1 MSKKN
6 IIILVIAVALA
17 VLGVFFINTRDSKNV
32 VEAPSVEKPEDII
45 EPVEPSEDPEIP
57 TEQADASGIVAGKP
71 APDFTLINMNGEEV
85 KLSDY
90 QGKLVYLNLWATW
103 CGYCDQEMPDL
114 QALNAENDDLVV
126 LAENVREDKDT
137 VQPYLDKGGY
147 DFPVLLD
154 EEGEIATKYLVAG
167 MPTTY
172 FINSEG
178 ILLDRYPGMMEKDQ
192 MEEILGKMRE
202 LEN

>member
-6 IIILVIAVALA
+6 IIILAAVALV
-17 VLGVFFINTRDSKNV
+17 VLGGFFLSNMSANKNV
-32 VEAPSVEKPEDII
+32 VEAPAADEPGEVEKP
-45 EPVEPSEDPEIP
+45 VEPLEDRDLPSE
-57 TEQADASGIVAGKP
+57 QVDASEIVVGKP
-71 APDFTLINMNGEEV
+71 APDFTLNNMNGEEV

-90 QGKLVYLNLWATW
+90 QGKLVYLNFLATW

-114 QALNAENDDLVV
+114 QALNTENDDLVV
-126 LAENVREDKDT
+126 LAVNVREDKEL
-137 VQPYLDKGGY
+137 VQSYLDKGGY

-154 EEGEIATKYLVAG
+154 EEGEITAKYLVAG

-178 ILLDRYPGMMEKDQ
+178 ILLDRYPGMMEREQ

>member
-1 MSKKN
+1 MNKKN
-6 IIILVIAVALA
+6 IIILAIAVL
-17 VLGVFFINTRDSKNV
+17 VVVGLSVFFISNMPGNKNV
-32 VEAPSVEKPEDII
+32 ANTPAVGNPGETNNTGEKPNLPPGHVD
-45 EPVEPSEDPEIP
+45 VS
-57 TEQADASGIVAGKP
+57 AIVAGEA
-71 APDFTLINMNGEEV
+71 APDFTLTNMEGKEV
-85 KLSDY
+85 NLSDY
-90 QGKLVYLNLWATW
+90 KGKLVYLNFWATW
-103 CGYCDQEMPDL
+103 CGYCDEEMPDL

-126 LAENVREDKDT
+126 LAVNVREDKDT
-137 VQPYLDKGGY
+137 VGAYLEKGSY

-154 EEGEIATKYLVAG
+154 LEGEIAGTYLVSG

-178 ILLDRYPGMMEKDQ
+178 ILLDRYPGMMDKDQ

>member
-1 MSKKN
+1 MNKKN
-6 IIILVIAVALA
+6 ILILAIAVL
-17 VLGVFFINTRDSKNV
+17 VVVGLSVFFISNMPGNKNV
-32 VEAPSVEKPEDII
+32 AQAPGVDN
-45 EPVEPSEDPEIP
+45 VEPTQPGEKNPNLPPGHVDV
-57 TEQADASGIVAGKP
+57 SGIVAGEL
-71 APDFTLINMNGEEV
+71 APDFTLTNMKGEEV

-90 QGKLVYLNLWATW
+90 RGKLVYLNFWATW
-103 CGYCDQEMPDL
+103 CGYCDEEMPDL
-114 QALNAENDDLVV
+114 QALNEENEDLIVV
-126 LAENVREDKDT
+126 AVNVREGKDQ
-137 VQPYLDKGGY
+137 VASYLEKGGY

-154 EEGEIATKYLVAG
+154 EEGDIAAQYLVSG

-178 ILLDRYPGMMEKDQ
+178 ILLDRIPGMMEKDQ

>member
-6 IIILVIAVALA
+6 IIILAAVALV
-17 VLGVFFINTRDSKNV
+17 VLGGFFLSNMSANKNV
-32 VEAPSVEKPEDII
+32 VEAPAADEPGEVEKP
-45 EPVEPSEDPEIP
+45 VEPLEDRDLPSE
-57 TEQADASGIVAGKP
+57 QVDASEIVVGKP
-71 APDFTLINMNGEEV
+71 APDFTLNNMNGEEV

-90 QGKLVYLNLWATW
+90 QGKLVYLNFWATW

-114 QALNAENDDLVV
+114 QALNTENDDLVV
-126 LAENVREDKDT
+126 LAVNVREDKEL
-137 VQPYLDKGGY
+137 VQSYLDKGGY

-154 EEGEIATKYLVAG
+154 EEGEITAKYLVAG

-178 ILLDRYPGMMEKDQ
+178 ILLDRYPGMMEREQ